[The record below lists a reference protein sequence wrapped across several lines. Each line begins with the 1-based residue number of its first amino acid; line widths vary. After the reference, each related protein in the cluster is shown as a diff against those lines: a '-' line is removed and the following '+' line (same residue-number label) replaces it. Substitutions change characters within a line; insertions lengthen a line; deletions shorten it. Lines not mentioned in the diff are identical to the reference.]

1 VHALG
6 YRFEVLAHG
15 EVDFRGVDFISYR
28 HSGYIVLALY
38 ADCKLGVAQIRAADA
53 LFYALGGLFA
63 DDYIALAAQ
72 VADYILVEDIA
83 GDFN

>member
-1 VHALG
+1 MLT
-6 YRFEVLAHG
+6 HG
-15 EVDFRGVDFISYR
+15 EIDFRGVDFIGYR

-38 ADCKLGVAQIRAADA
+38 ADCKLGVAQICAADA